1 MASTFTSGVMD
12 PSANQE
18 QNGYVGYK
26 KTFIREWRN
35 HRGLTLERL
44 AERLGGFTAGS
55 LSRIERGLQ
64 PYNQGL
70 LEALGV
76 ALSCEPA
83 DLLAKNPQAVDF
95 ELWTVISRLDEP
107 KRRQALKL
115 IRAALVDDEAAD

>member
-1 MASTFTSGVMD
+1 MD
-12 PSANQE
+12 RLQNRE
-18 QNGYVGYK
+18 QTLAVGYK

-76 ALSCEPA
+76 ALNCEPA
-83 DLLAKNPQAVDF
+83 DLLAKNPASSDY
-95 ELWTVISRLDEP
+95 ELWTVISALDEP
-107 KRRQALKL
+107 KRRQALKI
-115 IRAALVDDEAAD
+115 IRAALIDVEAAD